1 MVLSRELPFWSVALW
16 GLRAPHPRDWGIS
29 PPGASDFFDAEKVTK
44 KAPGTPRSPI
54 FVQSVYINRESAL
67 PLNVVFYLICD
78 LAVNDTPPAGLLKG
92 DMFLWVLVEI
102 FCARCAKNIYAGQ
115 NITKQPPQGVEAKGL
130 VSWSEAKINRRGGR
144 HHRGRSGSRGETK
157 ST

>member
-115 NITKQPPQGVEAKGL
+115 NITKQPPQGGETEGL

-144 HHRGRSGSRGETK
+144 HWQKIHRSRGETK